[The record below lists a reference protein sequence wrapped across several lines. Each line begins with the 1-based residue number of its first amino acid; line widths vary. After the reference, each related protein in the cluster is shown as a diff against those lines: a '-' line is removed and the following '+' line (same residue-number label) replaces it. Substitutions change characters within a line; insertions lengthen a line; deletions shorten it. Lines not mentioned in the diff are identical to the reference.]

1 MIFSASCSSMMPCL
15 PSMAAWAIVG
25 TMINLKP
32 VLHVDD
38 EGHLV
43 MLSKV
48 RGRKK
53 SLIGLVDCMEKQL
66 GDWKDKNDVINNWN
80 IDRKFH
86 PEMKEDEREEKLAG
100 WEKAVKYS
108 FGWAKN

>member
-1 MIFSASCSSMMPCL
+1 MFLCNTIKITSGLMTHSPGMLGFGASYS
-15 PSMAAWAIVG
+15 
-25 TMINLKP
+25 
-32 VLHVDD
+32 
-38 EGHLV
+38 
-43 MLSKV
+43 
-48 RGRKK
+48 
-53 SLIGLVDCMEKQL
+53 
-66 GDWKDKNDVINNWN
+66 INNWN